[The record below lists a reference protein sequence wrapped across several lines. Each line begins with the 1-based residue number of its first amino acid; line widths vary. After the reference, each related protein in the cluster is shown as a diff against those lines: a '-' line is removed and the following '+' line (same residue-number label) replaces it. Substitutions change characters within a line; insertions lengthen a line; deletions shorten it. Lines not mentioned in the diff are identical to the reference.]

1 MHCGSNISFVMCKTE
16 DIEVP
21 NCCDWFLKAAQRHA
35 AACSTPSSQW
45 DGRDDMEKLL
55 ILWVEIKTVEKDRER
70 YENSNNN
77 IM

>member
-1 MHCGSNISFVMCKTE
+1 
-16 DIEVP
+16 
-21 NCCDWFLKAAQRHA
+21 
-35 AACSTPSSQW
+35 
-45 DGRDDMEKLL
+45 MEKLL